1 MDDPAHGLSVAD
13 RARAIEAMLS
23 AGDYDAELAG
33 RYGWV
38 NRALPAVSSQA
49 RKISRTL
56 PKS

>member
-1 MDDPAHGLSVAD
+1 MDDSADGWSVAD
-13 RARAIEAMLS
+13 RTTAVDAMLS
-23 AGDYDAELAG
+23 AEDYDAELAE

-49 RKISRTL
+49 RRISRTL

>member
-13 RARAIEAMLS
+13 RTKAIDAMLI
-23 AGDYDAELAG
+23 AEDYDAELAG

-38 NRALPAVSSQA
+38 NRVLPAISSQA
-49 RKISRTL
+49 RRISRTL